1 MISDHH
7 KDKVWSCQVS
17 RKLKTKPK
25 RFNVVPNHTHSSSPQ
40 PLYGWLEG
48 LASGLET
55 ITVSGNKSSRIHLP
69 HHFLLSSV
77 ITRNL
82 WNLILSWHLMI
93 SVGMWIFTG
102 GFLLKHDDSDDD
114 QDDDDDH
121 DCGQMKIE
129 EGSVKKEVFL
139 HFTLFTSCSPSRTKQ
154 WFLQNA
160 KLHFIF
166 GGERQKHSYLRCLKY
181 HQRYKE
187 YKYSINIV

>member
-77 ITRNL
+77 ITRK
-82 WNLILSWHLMI
+82 
-93 SVGMWIFTG
+93 G
-102 GFLLKHDDSDDD
+102 
-114 QDDDDDH
+114 
-121 DCGQMKIE
+121 
-129 EGSVKKEVFL
+129 GSVKKEVFL

-166 GGERQKHSYLRCLKY
+166 GGERQKHSYLKCLKY
-181 HQRYKE
+181 HQRYEK
-187 YKYSINIV
+187 YKHSINIV

>member
-1 MISDHH
+1 MISDLH

-55 ITVSGNKSSRIHLP
+55 ITVSGNKSSRIHLH

-77 ITRNL
+77 ITRNP

-93 SVGMWIFTG
+93 SVGMWIFTEGFPSKGWWSGWRWWSWLWTNENRRRKCQKG
-102 GFLLKHDDSDDD
+102 GFSAFHPFHLLFSLKNKTMISAK
-114 QDDDDDH
+114 
-121 DCGQMKIE
+121 CKITFHIWR
-129 EGSVKKEVFL
+129 GK
-139 HFTLFTSCSPSRTKQ
+139 
-154 WFLQNA
+154 A
-160 KLHFIF
+160 KTFILEMF
-166 GGERQKHSYLRCLKY
+166 EISLK
-181 HQRYKE
+181 
-187 YKYSINIV
+187 I